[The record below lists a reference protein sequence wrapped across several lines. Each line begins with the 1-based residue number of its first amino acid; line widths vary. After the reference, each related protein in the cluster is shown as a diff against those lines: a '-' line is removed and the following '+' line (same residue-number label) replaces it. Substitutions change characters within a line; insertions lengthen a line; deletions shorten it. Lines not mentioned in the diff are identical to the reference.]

1 MSTNKTY
8 SEVIDEIRN
17 RLDILDVVQSRVVLK
32 KKGANDWYMSEDEAL
47 KNGIIDAVV
56 TDLDE
61 IF

>member
-32 KKGANDWYMSEDEAL
+32 KKGANSC
-47 KNGIIDAVV
+47 IISICVIQDPIKAH
-56 TDLDE
+56 TLPT
-61 IF
+61 F